1 MISIVGVRIYSIWD
15 IVGMALDYL
24 IKEASLPIMFQIL
37 PETHKLIQILKPEVV
52 TRIPLLLIS
61 LGYLLM

>member
-24 IKEASLPIMFQIL
+24 IKEASVPDISRNPQAD
-37 PETHKLIQILKPEVV
+37 PNSETQ
-52 TRIPLLLIS
+52 S
-61 LGYLLM
+61 GN